1 MLARSMIWLVPKMVA
16 AMRKTGRSKVQGQN
30 GQRQLLRKV
39 PMRRPLPLHLVVIA
53 ALVVASAPGAQGNS
67 DLGRPAPALVI
78 EELNGNT
85 FDLAAQRGK
94 VTTVNFWATWCPPC
108 RKEMPALDAFYRRYH
123 NQGVEMLGISAD
135 GKHSHSDVTKVMQSL
150 SYPVAMLN
158 DAEANGFGAPDELPE
173 SWVVDQDGIVR
184 AKLTADEAP
193 LTEQSLENVVLPL
206 LRKNPGRTPRPAAC
220 RARS

>member
-1 MLARSMIWLVPKMVA
+1 
-16 AMRKTGRSKVQGQN
+16 
-30 GQRQLLRKV
+30 
-39 PMRRPLPLHLVVIA
+39 MRRPLPLHLVVIT
-53 ALVVASAPGAQGNS
+53 ALILASAPGAHGNS
-67 DLGRPAPALVI
+67 DLGQPAPALVI

-94 VTTVNFWATWCPPC
+94 VVVVNFWATWCPPC

-123 NQGVEMLGISAD
+123 TQGVDMLGISAD
-135 GKHSHSDVTKVMQSL
+135 SKHSRSDVTKVMQSL

-173 SWVVDQDGIVR
+173 TWVVDQDGIVR

-193 LTEQSLENVVLPL
+193 VTEQSLEHIVLPL
-206 LRKNPGRTPRPAAC
+206 LEKKPEANVATEARPA
-220 RARS
+220 R